1 MRLNVKYFGM
11 IVEWSQEDK
20 SQIEV
25 EGSSVD
31 ELRSALVQAIPQ
43 LKTITYQIAVNQKL
57 VTTDIDL
64 SEDDEIA
71 ILPPFAGG

>member
-11 IVEWSQEDK
+11 IVEWSQADQ

-31 ELRSALVQAIPQ
+31 ELRSTLVKAIPQ

-57 VTTDIDL
+57 VTTDIAL